1 MEGGEGGIDI
11 FWKVLHIGNFTL
23 QWILICLFRTLYN
36 SGLKYEIMPIGNLGC
51 CFWIIHN
58 GYEPVPFHFECII
71 SAGFR
76 WLLAEISKDH
86 ANLSRRVEKD
96 SAEQVNTL

>member
-1 MEGGEGGIDI
+1 MAMKLSH
-11 FWKVLHIGNFTL
+11 F
-23 QWILICLFRTLYN
+23 ILSAYLY
-36 SGLKYEIMPIGNLGC
+36 
-51 CFWIIHN
+51 H
-58 GYEPVPFHFECII
+58 

-76 WLLAEISKDH
+76 WLLAEISRDH

>member
-1 MEGGEGGIDI
+1 
-11 FWKVLHIGNFTL
+11 
-23 QWILICLFRTLYN
+23 
-36 SGLKYEIMPIGNLGC
+36 MPMGNLGC

-58 GYEPVPFHFECII
+58 SYEAVPFHFECNI

-96 SAEQVNTL
+96 TAEQVNTLYRGFYKSRQPAKFAIYIKQIDLNLPPTFSENCPC

>member
-1 MEGGEGGIDI
+1 MAMKLSH
-11 FWKVLHIGNFTL
+11 F
-23 QWILICLFRTLYN
+23 ILSALY
-36 SGLKYEIMPIGNLGC
+36 
-51 CFWIIHN
+51 H
-58 GYEPVPFHFECII
+58 

-96 SAEQVNTL
+96 TAEQVNTLYRGFYKSRQPAKFAIYIKQIDLNSPPTFSEINKIRVKLNFH